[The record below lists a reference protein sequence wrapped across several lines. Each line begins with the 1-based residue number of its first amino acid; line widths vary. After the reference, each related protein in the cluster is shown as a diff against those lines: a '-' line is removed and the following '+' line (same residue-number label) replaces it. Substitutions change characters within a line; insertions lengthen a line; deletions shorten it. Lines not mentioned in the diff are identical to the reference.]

1 MDHLAI
7 LSQTISDH
15 ARKTAHEE
23 WRTEHDPL
31 WNQIV
36 YNAGLTTSTLEVDG
50 RAIPIEVITKA
61 LREQFLKHRVAQLL
75 PQLTHSVVETAFR
88 KVISENDRVE

>member
-23 WRTEHDPL
+23 WATEYDPL

-36 YNAGLTTSTLEVDG
+36 RNSGLAGSTLDVDG
-50 RAIPIEVITKA
+50 RAIPTEVVTKA

-88 KVISENDRVE
+88 KVIDEGAP